1 MNSLS
6 NRYLTFV
13 PSNAERSISASSGK
27 VIKSEIANLCVKRSG
42 VTAFGFQA
50 GRLIFLD
57 RARALEYANR
67 HGIAVVGME
76 SGLPPAPTRP

>member
-1 MNSLS
+1 MRFDIPVVGLK
-6 NRYLTFV
+6 TM
-13 PSNAERSISASSGK
+13 K
-27 VIKSEIANLCVKRSG
+27 VMKRSG